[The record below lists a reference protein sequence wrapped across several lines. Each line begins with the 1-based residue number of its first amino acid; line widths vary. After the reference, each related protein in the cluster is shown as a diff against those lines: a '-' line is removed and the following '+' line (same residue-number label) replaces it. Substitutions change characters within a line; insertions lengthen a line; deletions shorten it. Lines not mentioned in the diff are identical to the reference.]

1 VDDRIFDRIAGLA
14 ALAVA
19 AFSLLYAVGYLVIA
33 PAAQRTSDV
42 DAFYRSYL
50 AHPGGLRLAST
61 CLLLSGLIIG
71 LPAVALRRRLLG
83 GSGSAATWA
92 AIAGVVAGFGTAAH
106 GLASLVGTDR
116 LAQHFLNADAAT
128 HAAIVVAH
136 VQPSEIDPNG
146 LATFALAGLAV
157 LVFGAGLR
165 PSRRGLG
172 TLGIVLGVDMV
183 ALLVAN
189 SVGST
194 PAVLV
199 TGGLAS
205 VILGPIWWVS
215 VGRLLLQQPGGLG
228 RPPTAGRAGWR
239 RAGPAA
245 SI

>member
-1 VDDRIFDRIAGLA
+1 MGDRIFDRIAGLS

-19 AFSLLYAVGYLVIA
+19 GLSLLYAVGYLFIA
-33 PAAQRTSDV
+33 PAAQRKTDV

-50 AHPGGLRLAST
+50 AHPGGLRLASA

-92 AIAGVVAGFGTAAH
+92 AIAAVVAGFATAAH
-106 GLASLVGTDR
+106 GLAALVGTDR
-116 LAQHFLNADAAT
+116 LAQHFASADAAT
-128 HAAIVVAH
+128 HAAIVLAH
-136 VQPSEIDPNG
+136 VQPSEVDPNG
-146 LATFALAGLAV
+146 LATFALAGLAI
-157 LVFGAGLR
+157 LVFGAALR

-189 SVGST
+189 SLGST

-205 VILGPIWWVS
+205 VILGPIWWIS
-215 VGRLLLQQPGGLG
+215 VGRLLLKPQHG
-228 RPPTAGRAGWR
+228 
-239 RAGPAA
+239 
-245 SI
+245 

>member
-1 VDDRIFDRIAGLA
+1 VDDRIFDRIAWLA

-33 PAAQRTSDV
+33 PAAQRRSDV

-71 LPAVALRRRLLG
+71 LPAMALRRRLLG

-116 LAQHFLNADAAT
+116 LAQHFVNADAAT
-128 HAAIVVAH
+128 HAAIVLAH
-136 VQPSEIDPNG
+136 VQPSEVDPNG
-146 LATFALAGLAV
+146 LATFALAV
-157 LVFGAGLR
+157 LVFGAALR

-183 ALLVAN
+183 ALLIAN

-215 VGRLLLQQPGGLG
+215 VGRLLLQQPGGLE
-228 RPPTAGRAGWR
+228 RLPTAGRAVWR